1 METHIIGHDIDSK
14 VHREYFLREF
24 KKRFASLNY
33 KEESDQK
40 GKEEQIILTIQSPS
54 EKLGNLQVFL
64 SKYEITISFPKISF
78 HSHFGAINSIQQIAP
93 DADTTIPPR
102 INALDFIEKITEG
115 RVFIRCY
122 KRKGKVEKAQVVDGL
137 TGRSQESLSA
147 LSRPLKSLFLKYE
160 REDYHWSG
168 KTRKGKNT
176 VQQDNQPD
184 RK

>member
-1 METHIIGHDIDSK
+1 METHITGHNIDPK

-24 KKRFASLNY
+24 KKGFEGLNY
-33 KEESDQK
+33 KEEFEQK

-54 EKLGNLQVFL
+54 ERLGSLQVFL

-78 HSHFGAINSIQQIAP
+78 HSHFDAVNSIHHIAP

-102 INALDFIEKITEG
+102 INALDFIKKITED

-122 KRKGKVEKAQVVDGL
+122 KRKGKIKKTEVVDSL
-137 TGRSQESLSA
+137 TGTSQESLSGR
-147 LSRPLKSLFLKYE
+147 SRPLTSLFLKYE

-168 KTRKGKNT
+168 ETGK
-176 VQQDNQPD
+176 
-184 RK
+184 